1 MILPTK
7 RLATEKALITVGAEI
22 LGLLDESK
30 TVSRTWEEIRRAR
43 SGLGQRDT
51 LTYDW
56 FVLALDLLYMLGAVT
71 LERGRLTRAGR

>member
-7 RLATEKALITVGAEI
+7 RLGAEKALLTVGAEI
-22 LGLLDESK
+22 LRLLDESK

-43 SGLGQRDT
+43 SGQGERDT

-56 FVLALDLLYMLGAVT
+56 FVLALDLLFTVGAVT
-71 LERGRLTRAGR
+71 FERGRLTRASP